1 MKSKIVGSIFAHAS
15 GDYLGMP
22 VEFAST
28 PAQVQDFFGSEGIR
42 PIDTNSRGTKPAGY
56 YTDDTAMML
65 CLAQSLIDKGF
76 DTLDQ
81 FQKYKKWAFEGYMS
95 ADGKT
100 SFGIGQNTL
109 RKLMWQKP
117 EEIPTA
123 IHSND
128 KEGGNGALM
137 RCLPIGLIY
146 HNNTDDVVDKSIKS
160 ALVTHNNTIAVWT
173 TVVFNTL
180 ITYCLHNIE
189 KEGFVSKLATEPYY
203 KNIPAEI
210 KKVLD
215 RLGNLKTE
223 ELKTSGYSLNTLEVA
238 LHSFFSSDSLE
249 AAIKASIGFGGDTDT
264 QGAVTGGLAGAY
276 YGYEAI
282 PKEWTAHLLNKELM
296 QEISDKI
303 ASISLST
310 PNT

>member
-1 MKSKIVGSIFAHAS
+1 MQKAINKTKGAIFAHAC

-28 PAQVQDFFGSEGIR
+28 SAQVQDFFGSEGIR
-42 PIDTNSRGTKPAGY
+42 PIDTNSRGLKPAGY

-65 CLAQSLIDKGF
+65 CLAQSIIDKGF

-123 IHSND
+123 ISNND

-146 HNNTDDVVDKSIKS
+146 HDSIDEIVDKSIKS
-160 ALVTHNNTIAVWT
+160 ALVTHNNTVSVWT
-173 TVVFNTL
+173 TVIFNAF
-180 ITYCLHNIE
+180 ISYCLKNID
-189 KEGFVSKLATEPYY
+189 KHVFISKLTKEDFY
-203 KNIPAEI
+203 KDLPNQIVR
-210 KKVLD
+210 VLS
-215 RLGNLKTE
+215 RLGNLKAKD
-223 ELKTSGYSLNTLEVA
+223 LKTSGNSLNTLEVA
-238 LHSFFSSDSLE
+238 LYSFFVTDNLE
-249 AAIKASIGFGGDTDT
+249 TAIKTAIGFGGDTDT

-276 YGYEAI
+276 YGYSCI
-282 PKEWTAHLLNKELM
+282 PTIWLDKVLNKPLL
-296 QEISDKI
+296 QDVSK
-303 ASISLST
+303 SLAKSVS
-310 PNT
+310 